1 MKIPGKWLTWKNRK
15 AEVPV
20 RETYDLVP
28 SAAYGRVPQVTTA
41 ALWSLGAKG
50 LKLPVLSERKRVIGI
65 DLIWFY
71 HGKWM

>member
-1 MKIPGKWLTWKNRK
+1 MKIPGKWLTWKNHK

-20 RETYDLVP
+20 RETYDVVP

-50 LKLPVLSERKRVIGI
+50 LKTASSFRKKTCDLNWFDMILS
-65 DLIWFY
+65 
-71 HGKWM
+71 